1 MTSEIILFD
10 QPVKNDN
17 RRYNNIQKINNG
29 YEEDYATGCL
39 LDYTY
44 FNKHYKII
52 GIDLSGQETKD
63 AVRKVI

>member
-17 RRYNNIQKINNG
+17 QRYNNIQKINNG

-44 FNKHYKII
+44 FNKNKII
-52 GIDLSGQETKD
+52 AIDLSGQETKD
-63 AVRKVI
+63 AVQKVI